1 MNQAGRFVTA
11 IGTKTVPLA
20 ADEVIGA
27 LAGDQHGVVGRSQL
41 LAAGVGSR
49 AIVHRV
55 ESGRLHPL
63 YRGVYA
69 VGHRVLSQRG
79 RWMAATLAADGVL
92 SHRSA
97 GALWD
102 IRQWQ
107 GRIDITTP
115 RTRAKR
121 PGLLL
126 HRAVLAPD
134 EITVRDGIPV
144 TTPARTLLDLA
155 GVLQRHQL
163 QQAINEAE
171 ILRLPGPHH
180 LASRY
185 PTKRG
190 TRALRALAPPTH
202 TKRDLE
208 ARFHTFLNDRRFP
221 RPQTNTIIEGR
232 EVDFA
237 WPDHRL
243 IVELDSWEFH
253 RHRNAFEGDR
263 ERDFVLTLAKYRVVR
278 ITWRQLTRHPE
289 TVIQRLRDLLWTG
302 SAPSRRSTYARRAP
316 R

>member
-1 MNQAGRFVTA
+1 MSQVGRFNHA
-11 IGTKTVPLA
+11 IGGQSVPLA
-20 ADEVIGA
+20 VDGVIAA
-27 LAGDQHGVVGRSQL
+27 LAGRQHGVVERSQL
-41 LAAGVGSR
+41 YASGVGRR
-49 AIVHRV
+49 AIEHRIAA
-55 ESGRLHPL
+55 GRLHPL

-97 GALWD
+97 GALWV

-107 GRIDITTP
+107 GRIDVTTP
-115 RTRAKR
+115 RTRRKR

-134 EITVRDGIPV
+134 EVTIHDGIPV

-155 GVLQRHQL
+155 GVLQRHEL

-171 ILRLPGPHH
+171 ILRLEGPQQ
-180 LASRY
+180 LADRH

-190 TRALRALAPPTH
+190 TRALRTLAPPTH
-202 TKRDLE
+202 TRRDLE

-221 RPQTNTIIEGR
+221 TPQTNVLIEGK

-237 WPDHRL
+237 WPGRHL

-253 RHRNAFEGDR
+253 RTRAAFEDDR
-263 ERDFVLTLAKYRVVR
+263 RTDRRLKAAGWTVIRV
-278 ITWRQLTRHPE
+278 TWRDLDQPDALE
-289 TVIQRLRDLLWTG
+289 AELRALGL
-302 SAPSRRSTYARRAP
+302 APGRR
-316 R
+316 

>member
-1 MNQAGRFVTA
+1 MNQAGRFDHA
-11 IGTKTVPLA
+11 IGGQTVPLVL
-20 ADEVIGA
+20 DEVIAA
-27 LAGDQHGVVGRSQL
+27 LAADQHGVVGRSQL

-49 AIVHRV
+49 AIEHRIAA
-55 ESGRLHPL
+55 GRLHLL

-221 RPQTNTIIEGR
+221 RPQTNTVIEGK

-237 WPDHRL
+237 WPDRRL
-243 IVELDSWEFH
+243 IIELDSWEYH
-253 RHRNAFEGDR
+253 RTRQAFEDDR
-263 ERDFVLTLAKYRVVR
+263 QRDRHFAARGWRVIRV
-278 ITWRQLTRHPE
+278 TWRDLGDPDGLE
-289 TVIQRLRDLLWTG
+289 DELRALAL
-302 SAPSRRSTYARRAP
+302 APGP

>member
-20 ADEVIGA
+20 TDEVIGA
-27 LAGDQHGVVGRSQL
+27 LADDQHGVVGRSQL

-79 RWMAATLAADGVL
+79 RWMAATLATDGVL
-92 SHRSA
+92 SHLSA
-97 GALWD
+97 AALWG
-102 IRQWQ
+102 IRPSQ
-107 GRIDITTP
+107 GRIHVTTP

-134 EITVRDGIPV
+134 EITTHHGIPV
-144 TTPARTLLDLA
+144 TTPARSLLDLA
-155 GVLQRHQL
+155 GILQRHQL

-180 LASRY
+180 LTQRY

-190 TRALRALAPPTH
+190 TRALRTLAPPTH
-202 TKRDLE
+202 TRRDLE

-221 RPQTNTIIEGR
+221 RPQTNVLIEGK

-237 WPDHRL
+237 WPDRRL
-243 IVELDSWEFH
+243 VIELDSWEYH
-253 RHRNAFEGDR
+253 RTRHAFEDDR
-263 ERDFVLTLAKYRVVR
+263 RTDRRLRAAGWTVIR
-278 ITWRQLTRHPE
+278 ITWRDLDDPDALE
-289 TVIQRLRDLLWTG
+289 AELRALAL
-302 SAPSRRSTYARRAP
+302 APGP

>member
-1 MNQAGRFVTA
+1 MNQARLPGGA
-11 IGTKTVPLA
+11 IHAETSNLGLDAMLA
-20 ADEVIGA
+20 A
-27 LAGDQHGVVGRSQL
+27 LAGRQHGVVGRAQL
-41 LAAGVGSR
+41 LAAGVEPT
-49 AIVHRV
+49 AIKRRV
-55 ESGRLHPL
+55 QAGRLHLL

-69 VGHRVLSQRG
+69 VGHPALTQNG
-79 RWMAATLAADGVL
+79 CWMAAALATGGVL

-97 GALWD
+97 GALWC
-102 IRQWQ
+102 IRRWQ
-107 GRIDITTP
+107 GRIDVTT
-115 RTRAKR
+115 RWARRAQS
-121 PGLLL
+121 GLLL
-126 HRAVLAPD
+126 HRAALAPD

-190 TRALRALAPPTH
+190 TRALRALAPPAH

-221 RPQTNTIIEGR
+221 RPQTNVLIEGK
-232 EVDFA
+232 EIDAA
-237 WPDHRL
+237 WPGLRL
-243 IVELDSWEFH
+243 IVELDSWEYH
-253 RHRNAFEGDR
+253 RTRRAFEDDR
-263 ERDFVLTLAKYRVVR
+263 RRDRLLAAAGWRVVR
-278 ITWRQLTRHPE
+278 ITWRDLDRPDALEQE
-289 TVIQRLRDLLWTG
+289 LRELGL
-302 SAPSRRSTYARRAP
+302 APGP

>member
-1 MNQAGRFVTA
+1 M
-11 IGTKTVPLA
+11 
-20 ADEVIGA
+20 DEVIAA
-27 LAGDQHGVVGRSQL
+27 LADRQHGVVGRAQL
-41 LAAGVGSR
+41 LAAGVEPIA
-49 AIVHRV
+49 AIKHRIKA
-55 ESGRLHPL
+55 GRLHPL

-79 RWMAATLAADGVL
+79 RWMAATLATDGVL

-115 RTRAKR
+115 RTRAQR

-126 HRAVLAPD
+126 HRAVLAED

-155 GVLQRHQL
+155 AVLQRHQL

-171 ILRLPGPHH
+171 RLRLEGPHQ
-180 LASRY
+180 LTDRY

-190 TRALRALAPPTH
+190 TRALRTLAPPTH
-202 TKRDLE
+202 TKQDLE

-221 RPQTNTIIEGR
+221 RPQTNVLIEGK

-253 RHRNAFEGDR
+253 RTRAAFEDDR
-263 ERDFVLTLAKYRVVR
+263 RTDRRLKAKGWTVIRV
-278 ITWRQLTRHPE
+278 TWRDLDDPDALE
-289 TVIQRLRDLLWTG
+289 AELRALAL
-302 SAPSRRSTYARRAP
+302 APDP